1 MFFMAKDLAIAAD
14 KKQAT
19 DQTLKLLME
28 HSSDF
33 VFKYDKDGNI
43 VYISSNVERV
53 LGYDKASGRRHFTD
67 ILTNNPINSGLENR
81 LKEVFEDKKVQT
93 ASFFAEVYDVNSV
106 PQMLEVFET
115 PFQNDLGE
123 VVYMTCI
130 AKNVTSIYQVE
141 LELKESERQQ
151 YLILKALPDA
161 LFMMDRDYRYVDYQ
175 IRQVISFCTIRM
187 IS

>member
-1 MFFMAKDLAIAAD
+1 MK
-14 KKQAT
+14 
-19 DQTLKLLME
+19 
-28 HSSDF
+28 
-33 VFKYDKDGNI
+33 
-43 VYISSNVERV
+43 
-53 LGYDKASGRRHFTD
+53 
-67 ILTNNPINSGLENR
+67 
-81 LKEVFEDKKVQT
+81 
-93 ASFFAEVYDVNSV
+93 
-106 PQMLEVFET
+106 